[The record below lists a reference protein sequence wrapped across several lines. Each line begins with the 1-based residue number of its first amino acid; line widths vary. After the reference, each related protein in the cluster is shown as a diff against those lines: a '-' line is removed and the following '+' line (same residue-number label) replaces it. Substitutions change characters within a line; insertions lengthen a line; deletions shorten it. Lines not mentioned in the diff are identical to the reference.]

1 MKRVARKACPL
12 LFISFLMIPMRIPTL
27 LTIAGIPIIAAAS
40 ELTAQ
45 LDSLFESRY
54 PDPSEPGASIVI
66 AKGDSIIYERYFG
79 IAEMPSRQPV
89 TPETRFNIA
98 SVSKQF
104 TVAALLQ
111 QGIDIDTPVSAYFDF
126 PQDFWQQVTLRH
138 LASHTSGVPDTRDRS
153 DRDKCVHATDAT
165 SEAYFPYV
173 DSLKFTPGTAYD
185 YLNPSFILL
194 ARVVEQKTGKEFTEY
209 MRDNV
214 FRPAGMTSTY
224 YFDPEAT
231 PEATAHGYIPTD
243 DGSWKEY
250 DYGEETFFATRPDG
264 GIYSTARDM
273 LRWERALA
281 NGTMLDADTLR
292 EAYTPQIKVS
302 GSEWC
307 DYQNRPDTY
316 YGLGWFIDRSNPSAT
331 KVYHTG
337 DNGGFQ
343 AYVAKYP
350 EQEISIIV
358 LENRNDR
365 DRWEMA
371 KAIDR
376 ILLGK

>member
-1 MKRVARKACPL
+1 MNTKK
-12 LFISFLMIPMRIPTL
+12 ISVI
-27 LTIAGIPIIAAAS
+27 LTIAGCPILSAAS
-40 ELTAQ
+40 DVTLQ
-45 LDSLFESRY
+45 LDSLFENRY
-54 PDPSEPGASIVI
+54 PNQTDPGAAVVI

-79 IAEMPSRQPV
+79 IADMPSSQPV
-89 TPETRFNIA
+89 GPETRFNIA
-98 SVSKQF
+98 SISKQF

-111 QGIDIDTPVSAYFDF
+111 QGIDIDSPVSAYFNF
-126 PQDFWQQVTLRH
+126 PQEFWHKVTLRH
-138 LASHTSGVPDTRDRS
+138 LASHTSGVPDSRDRS
-153 DRDKCVHATDAT
+153 DRSKCIYATDAT
-165 SEAYFPYV
+165 SEAYFPFV
-173 DSLKFTPGTAYD
+173 DSLKFAPGTAYD

-194 ARVVEQKTGKEFTEY
+194 ARVVEQNTGKEFTEY
-209 MRDNV
+209 MQEKI
-214 FRPAGMTSTY
+214 FGPTGMTSTY
-224 YFDPEAT
+224 YFDPEVKHA
-231 PEATAHGYIPTD
+231 ATAHGYVPTND
-243 DGSWKEY
+243 SSWKEY

-273 LRWERALA
+273 LRWERGLA
-281 NGTMLDADTLR
+281 NGTVLDTDALR
-292 EAYTPQIKVS
+292 EAYTPQIQVS
-302 GSEWC
+302 GSPWC

-316 YGLGWFIDRSNPSAT
+316 YGLGWFIDRSNPEAT

-376 ILLGK
+376 ILLGQ

>member
-1 MKRVARKACPL
+1 
-12 LFISFLMIPMRIPTL
+12 MRIPTIVTAAAL
-27 LTIAGIPIIAAAS
+27 PIIAAAS
-40 ELTAQ
+40 EVTAR
-45 LDSLFESRY
+45 LDSLFKCRY
-54 PDPSEPGASIVI
+54 PDAAEPGAAVLI

-79 IAEMPSRQPV
+79 IADIPSGQPV

-98 SVSKQF
+98 SISKQF

-111 QGIDIDTPVSAYFDF
+111 QDIDIDSPVSAYFDF
-126 PQDFWQQVTLRH
+126 PQEFWHRVTLRH
-138 LASHTSGVPDTRDRS
+138 LASHTSGVPDSRDRS
-153 DRDKCVHATDAT
+153 DRNKCIYATDST
-165 SEAYFPYV
+165 SEAYFPAV
-173 DSLKFTPGTAYD
+173 DSLKFEPGTAYD

-209 MRDNV
+209 MHDKV
-214 FRPAGMTSTY
+214 FGPTGMKSTY

-231 PEATAHGYIPTD
+231 PEATAHGYVPAEY
-243 DGSWKEY
+243 GSWNEC

-273 LRWERALA
+273 LLWERGLA
-281 NGTMLDADTLR
+281 NGTVLGPDALQ
-292 EAYTPQIKVS
+292 EAYTPQIEVS
-302 GSEWC
+302 GSKWC

-316 YGLGWFIDRSNPSAT
+316 YGLGWFIDRSNPAAT

-350 EQEISIIV
+350 DREISIIV
-358 LENRNDR
+358 LENRNDH

-376 ILLGK
+376 ILLGQ